1 MLFLSL
7 QGQIEYVEYLRS
19 FGKPV
24 VLVLIAGRPRL
35 LHDAVANSD
44 AVINAYVP
52 GESACRCWH
61 TRSGVVRCSCDLLL
75 HRSCLFP

>member
-1 MLFLSL
+1 MFVADVFAYYFAFL

-52 GESACRCWH
+52 GECATCFCI
-61 TRSGVVRCSCDLLL
+61 
-75 HRSCLFP
+75 